1 MTTYVTDYVVIG
13 TGLAGSAAAL
23 LLAKDHTVMIVGKGK
38 PQDSNSWAAQGGI
51 AAAVGSGDSPAL
63 HAKDTLFAGAG
74 LCEEAAVQ
82 QLTEEGPHVIDFLL
96 ELGVPF
102 ERKEDQSLS
111 LGLEGAHAKPRVLH
125 AGGDATGAFV
135 MKTLSQAIA
144 QSQAISTLYDVDI
157 RGLLWHETKG
167 VVGAKG
173 VHTSEDHPKR
183 DVTIFAKKAVI
194 LATGGAGQLYA
205 RTSNP
210 EGATGDGLLLA
221 QSVGARLRHLEFVQF
236 HPTTLYVEGFR
247 PFLIS
252 EAVRGA
258 GGKLVNQRGEAIMRD
273 YALRDLEPRDVVAR
287 AIDRHMRQGD
297 QVFLDV
303 SGITDFHQRFPT
315 IAATCR
321 SVNLDVPHV
330 PIPVA
335 PAAHFMMG
343 GIEATLNGT
352 TSVARLYALGE
363 VASTGVHG
371 ANRLASNSLLECLV
385 MAKLLAQQVQQQPW
399 QDLDEMDFA
408 RAKVPCLFEANRAD
422 LQKEVQTILW
432 ESAGISRD
440 AGGLRQGLQRMQRY
454 AKAYPL
460 QRPVL
465 AALFILEA
473 ASKRQQSIGAHYR
486 TDDHPDMFDAK

>member
-23 LLAKDHTVMIVGKGK
+23 LLAKDHSVMIIGKGK

-74 LCEEAAVQ
+74 LCDEETVK
-82 QLTEEGPHVIDFLL
+82 QLTQEGPSVIDFLL
-96 ELGVPF
+96 HQGVPF
-102 ERKEDQSLS
+102 ERNADQTLS

-125 AGGDATGAFV
+125 AGGDATGAYV
-135 MKTLSQAIA
+135 MKTLTEAIVKTQAIT
-144 QSQAISTLYDVDI
+144 TLYDVDI

-167 VVGAKG
+167 AVGAIG
-173 VHTSEDHPKR
+173 VHTHDDHHES

-210 EGATGDGLLLA
+210 EGATGDGLVLA
-221 QSVGARLRHLEFVQF
+221 QSIGARLRHLEFVQF

-258 GGKLVNQRGEAIMRD
+258 GGRLLNQRGEAIMRD
-273 YALRDLEPRDVVAR
+273 YALGDLEPRDVVAR

-303 SGITDFHQRFPT
+303 SAISDFERRFPT
-315 IAATCR
+315 IAATCHA
-321 SVNLDVPHV
+321 VKLDVPHV

-343 GIEATLNGT
+343 GIEATLDGT

-385 MAKLLAQQVQQQPW
+385 MAKLLAQKVQQQPGE
-399 QDLDEMDFA
+399 DLDEMDFA
-408 RAKVPCLFEANRAD
+408 KAKAPCLFEANRAD

-432 ESAGISRD
+432 ESAGIARD
-440 AGGLRQGLQRMQRY
+440 AEGLRQGLQRMQRY

-460 QRPVL
+460 QRSVL
-465 AALFILEA
+465 AGLLIIEA
-473 ASKRQQSIGAHYR
+473 ASNRPQSIGAHYR
-486 TDDHPDMFDAK
+486 TDDHSNRFDAK